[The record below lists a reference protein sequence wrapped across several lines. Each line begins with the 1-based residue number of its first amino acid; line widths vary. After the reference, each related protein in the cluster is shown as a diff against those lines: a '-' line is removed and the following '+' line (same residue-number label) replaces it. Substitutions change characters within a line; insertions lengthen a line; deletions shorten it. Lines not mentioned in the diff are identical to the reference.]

1 MAKLAR
7 RVVLLAPLLVF
18 AQTREA
24 HLQTGPAGDAYP
36 TRLVRLVVPQAAGG
50 TTDVLARAIGERLSR
65 RWGQPVV
72 VENVVG
78 AAGNIGTGSVAK
90 SAPDGYTL
98 LVTYEGS
105 QAINPHLYPNQ
116 PFDSVRDFQP
126 VATLARAGFYVIVS
140 PQLPVRT
147 FQDFV
152 ALARSRTDPLNY
164 ATSGV
169 GSVNHII
176 GEMLKSEAGIRMVH
190 VAHRGIAQAITNIS
204 GGHVE
209 AGIAAVP
216 SVIGQVKDGVVRA
229 IAVTSRNRA
238 AVTPEVPTVA
248 ESGLP
253 GFAVNPWWG
262 ILGPAGLDPALTAR
276 INRDV
281 AEILREQDMRA
292 FMAEIGAEPY
302 LTQPEAFG
310 AMLKDDVERW
320 GRIVRE
326 TGARPEK

>member
-1 MAKLAR
+1 MLG
-7 RVVLLAPLLVF
+7 LLLPAQVF
-18 AQTREA
+18 AQS
-24 HLQTGPAGDAYP
+24 QPFP

-50 TTDVLARAIGERLSR
+50 TTDVLARAIGDRLSR
-65 RWGQPVV
+65 RWNQPVI

-78 AAGNIGTGSVAK
+78 AAGNIGTASVAK
-90 SAPDGYTL
+90 AAPDGHTL

-126 VATLARAGFYVIVS
+126 VATLARAGFYVIAS
-140 PQLPVRT
+140 PQLPARDLRALIV
-147 FQDFV
+147 
-152 ALARSRTDPLNY
+152 LARTRKDPLNY

-176 GEMLKSEAGIRMVH
+176 GEMLKSEAQINMVH

-216 SVIGQVKDGVVRA
+216 SVIGQVQDGVVRA
-229 IAVTSRNRA
+229 IAVTSAVRTS
-238 AVTPEVPTVA
+238 VTPDVPTVA

-253 GFAVNPWWG
+253 GFDVNPWWG
-262 ILGPAGLDPALTAR
+262 ILGPAGLDSALVAK

-281 AEILREQDMRA
+281 GEILGEPDMRD
-292 FMAEIGAEPY
+292 FMAKIGAEPY
-302 LTQPEAFG
+302 PTSPEAFRT
-310 AMLKDDVERW
+310 MLKGDVERW
-320 GRIVRE
+320 GRIVAA